1 MSDTTLTAKR
11 ARFRQ
16 LHDDGFFIIPNPWD
30 IGSAK
35 WLAQAGFQALASTS
49 SGFAFSRG
57 KLDGGV
63 GVDAV
68 LAHLQELV
76 EATPLP
82 VNADFENG
90 HARDLDALAN
100 NVRRCVAAGVAGL
113 SIEDRDNGGEHALY
127 GLDEAVDRMQTA
139 RDAIDATGADV
150 MLIGRAECFLAGC
163 PDLDETLRRLTAYA
177 EAGADCL
184 YAPGLSTREQI
195 EAVVQA
201 VAPKP
206 VNVLMGPA
214 SALTAT
220 ELAAIGVRRVSTGG
234 ALALTA
240 WGGFAQ
246 AAQALTEDRFDGFS
260 NMLPRNALVTAF
272 DPASAKDNPCR

>member
-16 LHDDGFFIIPNPWD
+16 LHDDGFFIMPNPWD

-90 HARDLDALAN
+90 HARDLDELAN
-100 NVRRCVAAGVAGL
+100 NVRRCVATGIAGL
-113 SIEDRDNGGEHALY
+113 SIEDRDNGGNHALY
-127 GLDEAVDRMQTA
+127 DIDEAVDRMQTA
-139 RDAIDATGADV
+139 RASIDATGADV

-177 EAGADCL
+177 AAGADCL

-195 EAVVQA
+195 NAVVQA

-214 SALTAT
+214 AALTAA
-220 ELAAIGVRRVSTGG
+220 ELAELGVRRVSTGG

-260 NMLPRNALVTAF
+260 NMLPRNALAAAF
-272 DPASAKDNPCR
+272 DPGSADDNP